1 MECVGNESNPA
12 MKIQTKAVH
21 HGDRKKPGAAI
32 PVTTPIYTAS
42 SFIYE
47 DMRDLDRVFGHELEG
62 QSYARYGNPT
72 TDALEELLTS
82 LESGAGTLAC
92 SSGMMAIQMAIGAAL
107 TDRKR
112 SIVAAQ
118 AIYGATVGL
127 LMNMLAPTGIEIRFV
142 DFNNLEAL
150 QSAVE
155 EEKPGCLL
163 METISNPLLRV
174 ARIDRI
180 AEIANRAGAALIVDS
195 TFGTP
200 LVCRPLEF
208 GAHIVTHS
216 LTKYLSGHGDALGG
230 AVISDAAHL
239 NTLRTAARTVGP
251 TLGPFESYLVMR
263 GIKTFPLR
271 MERQCQNAC
280 RVASWLASREDVDR
294 VYFPA
299 DPSHPDAEAIR
310 HLFTPGLFGAVVSIE
325 LRKAKNRDDIFRF
338 MNALKMIVP
347 ATSVGD
353 VHSMMLY
360 PVISSHREISP
371 KHRERMG
378 IKENLVRL
386 SVGIEAVEDITS
398 DIEQALA
405 TI

>member
-1 MECVGNESNPA
+1 MQ
-12 MKIQTKAVH
+12 IQTKAVH
-21 HGDRKKPGAAI
+21 HGDRKRAGKAI

-42 SFIYE
+42 SFIHE
-47 DMRDLDRVFGHELEG
+47 EMQDLDRVFSHETEG

-82 LESGAGTLAC
+82 LESGAGSLAC
-92 SSGMMAIQMAIGAAL
+92 SSGMMAIQMAISTAL
-107 TDRKR
+107 ADRKR
-112 SIVAAQ
+112 SVVAAQ

-127 LMNMLAPTGIEIRFV
+127 LMNMLAPTGIDVRFV

-150 QSAVE
+150 EAAVD

-180 AEIANRAGAALIVDS
+180 ADIANGAGAALIVDS
-195 TFGTP
+195 TFATP
-200 LVCRPLEF
+200 LICRPLEF
-208 GAHIVTHS
+208 GAHMVTHS

-230 AVISDAAHL
+230 SVTCDAAHL

-251 TLGPFESYLVMR
+251 VLGPFESYLVMR
-263 GIKTFPLR
+263 GVKTFPLR

-280 RVASWLASREDVDR
+280 RIASWLAARPDVER

-299 DPSHPDAEAIR
+299 DPKHPDAEAIQ
-310 HLFTPGLFGAVVSIE
+310 HLFTPNLFGAVVSVE
-325 LRKAKNRDDIFRF
+325 LKKAKSRDDVFRF

-386 SVGIEAVEDITS
+386 SVGIEAIDDITG
-398 DIEQALA
+398 DMEQALA
-405 TI
+405 AI

>member
-1 MECVGNESNPA
+1 
-12 MKIQTKAVH
+12 MKIQTTAVH
-21 HGDRKKPGAAI
+21 HGDRKRAGNAI

-42 SFIYE
+42 TYIYE
-47 DMRDLDRVFGHELEG
+47 DMQDLDRVIGHEMEG

-82 LESGAGTLAC
+82 LESGAGSLAY
-92 SSGMMAIQMAIGAAL
+92 SSGMMAIQMAIAAAL
-107 TDRKR
+107 TDRNR

-118 AIYGATVGL
+118 AVYGATVGL
-127 LMNMLAPTGIEIRFV
+127 LMNILAPAGIAVRFV

-150 QSAVE
+150 QAAVD

-180 AEIANRAGAALIVDS
+180 AQIANAAGAALIVDS
-195 TFGTP
+195 TFATP
-200 LVCRPLEF
+200 LLCRPLEF
-208 GAHIVTHS
+208 GAHMVTHS
-216 LTKYLSGHGDALGG
+216 LTKYLSGHGDVLGG

-239 NTLRTAARTVGP
+239 NTLRTMARTIGP
-251 TLGPFESYLVMR
+251 ALGPFEAYLVMR
-263 GIKTFPLR
+263 GVKTFPLR

-280 RVASWLASREDVDR
+280 RIASWLSAHPDVES

-299 DPSHPDAEAIR
+299 DPKHPDAEAIR
-310 HLFTPGLFGAVVSIE
+310 HLFTPNLFGAVVSVE
-325 LRKAKNRDDIFRF
+325 LRKAKSRDDVFRF

-353 VHSMMLY
+353 VHTMMLY
-360 PVISSHREISP
+360 PMISSHREISP

-386 SVGIEAVEDITS
+386 SVGIEAVEDITA
-398 DIEQALA
+398 DIEQALMA
-405 TI
+405 I

>member
-1 MECVGNESNPA
+1 MQ
-12 MKIQTKAVH
+12 IHTKAVH
-21 HGDRKKPGAAI
+21 HGDRKKPGKAI

-42 SFIYE
+42 SFIYD
-47 DMRDLDRVFGHELEG
+47 DMHNLDRVFGHEMEG

-82 LESGAGTLAC
+82 LESGAGALAC
-92 SSGMMAIQMAIGAAL
+92 SSGMMAIHMAIAAAL

-112 SIVAAQ
+112 SIIAAQ
-118 AIYGATVGL
+118 AIYGATVAL

-150 QSAVE
+150 QAAVD
-155 EEKPGCLL
+155 EEKPGCLV

-180 AEIANRAGAALIVDS
+180 AEIANAGGAALIVDS
-195 TFGTP
+195 TFATP
-200 LVCRPLEF
+200 LICRPLEW
-208 GAHIVTHS
+208 GAHMVTHS
-216 LTKYLSGHGDALGG
+216 VTKYLSGHGDVLGG

-251 TLGPFESYLVMR
+251 SLGPFESYLAMR
-263 GIKTFPLR
+263 GVKTFPLR

-280 RVASWLASREDVDR
+280 RIASWLATRPDIDR

-299 DPSHPDAEAIR
+299 DPKHPDAEAIR
-310 HLFTPGLFGAVVSIE
+310 HLFTPNFFGAVISVE
-325 LRKAKNRDDIFRF
+325 LKNANTREDIFRF

-386 SVGIEAVEDITS
+386 SVGIEAVEDIS
-398 DIEQALA
+398 ADMEQALA
-405 TI
+405 AI